1 MLSFSWCTLACI
13 FAHLRVGP
21 EREGSE
27 ISYYYWSRINRERGG
42 GTGAFVLLTLVC
54 HGRLLELRKRL
65 SKCKNKDNHG
75 LGEIEK
81 GLKVLASYS
90 PVKST
95 RESQRCWKGEA
106 EQQHGELNAVAR
118 AARRCLL

>member
-1 MLSFSWCTLACI
+1 
-13 FAHLRVGP
+13 VGP

-27 ISYYYWSRINRERGG
+27 ISYCYWSRINKERGG
-42 GTGAFVLLTLVC
+42 GPGAFVLLTLVF

-65 SKCKNKDNHG
+65 VKCRNKDNHG
-75 LGEIEK
+75 LGEIEE

-95 RESQRCWKGEA
+95 RERQRCWEGEA
-106 EQQHGELNAVAR
+106 EQQHSELNAVAR
-118 AARRCLL
+118 AARHCLFL

>member
-1 MLSFSWCTLACI
+1 M
-13 FAHLRVGP
+13 
-21 EREGSE
+21 
-27 ISYYYWSRINRERGG
+27 
-42 GTGAFVLLTLVC
+42 LLTLVC
-54 HGRLLELRKRL
+54 HGWLVELRERL
-65 SKCKNKDNHG
+65 GKCRNKDSHG
-75 LGEIEK
+75 LGEIEE

-95 RESQRCWKGEA
+95 RERQRCWTGEA